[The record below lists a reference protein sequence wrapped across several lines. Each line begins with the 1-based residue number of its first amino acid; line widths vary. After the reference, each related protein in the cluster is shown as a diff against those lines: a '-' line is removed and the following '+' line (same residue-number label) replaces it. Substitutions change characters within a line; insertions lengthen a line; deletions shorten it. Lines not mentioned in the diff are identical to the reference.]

1 MAAHTHPGPR
11 PGRPAPPSRPSWRR
25 RARADL
31 ILAAAFLRNGGIGRT
46 VLVACCTALVAALVF
61 VVLTVCLYTVAT
73 SATFGGSQ
81 RNAEILG
88 GLINDADVRVGYL
101 AGVLLIMLAPLTLLR
116 QVLRLGTA
124 AREQRLAGLR
134 LAGATPADVR
144 RLARMEVGLPAFA
157 GALAGYLVFLG
168 LRAVFGG
175 VPRDD
180 VVFADYDPIFNELRL
195 IPTTVSPA
203 WWHVV
208 LVALA
213 VGLGGA
219 LAGGAA
225 TRRVHVTPLGVSRRQ
240 PGRPPRPWVAL
251 GLFVLGLAGL
261 GSTVTGSRWGN
272 NTLVGTATVV
282 LVVTGLL
289 FLTPWVAYAAGR
301 VVVARATTAH
311 VLLAGRRLVT
321 DPRPAGRAAAAI
333 GVIGLVAGFGS
344 VVLTDLPGSSGMGQG
359 FRGVEPFYTVPS
371 VLVALVLVLSLALI
385 AFSLAVHGAETL
397 MDRKR
402 AIASLAAAGATE
414 ADLVR
419 AQRWEVGLVAV
430 PVTVAGLIVGTVPAL
445 VALSADGS
453 VAVAYAWIPVT
464 ANLVTAGCALLAV
477 RLATTLTRPW
487 LRRASSAAN
496 LRTT

>member
-1 MAAHTHPGPR
+1 VAANTHLE
-11 PGRPAPPSRPSWRR
+11 APPSRRSWGGRTR
-25 RARADL
+25 TDL
-31 ILAAAFLRNGGIGRT
+31 VLASAFLRNGGIGRAI
-46 VLVACCTALVAALVF
+46 LVACCTAMVSGLLFVA
-61 VVLTVCLYTVAT
+61 LTVFLYTVAT
-73 SATFGGSQ
+73 SATLGGTE

-88 GLINDADVRVGYL
+88 GLINDANVRAGYL
-101 AGVLLIMLAPLTLLR
+101 TGVLLITLAPLALLR

-144 RLARMEVGLPAFA
+144 RLARMEVGLPAFV
-157 GALAGYLVFLG
+157 GALTGYLLFLG

-180 VVFADYDPIFNELRL
+180 VAFADYDPIFNELRL

-203 WWHVV
+203 WWHVA

-219 LAGGAA
+219 FAGGAA
-225 TRRVHVTPLGVSRRQ
+225 TRRVQVTPLGLSRRE
-240 PGRPPRPWVAL
+240 PRRPPRPWGAL
-251 GLFVLGLAGL
+251 CLFVLGLAGL
-261 GSTVTGSRWGN
+261 GSTVIGSRLGN
-272 NTLVGTATVV
+272 STLAGIATVV
-282 LVVTGLL
+282 FVVTGLL
-289 FLTPWVAYAAGR
+289 LLTPWLAYIAGR
-301 VVVARATTAH
+301 VVVARASTAH

-344 VVLTDLPGSSGMGQG
+344 VIVTDLPSSSGMGRG

-385 AFSLAVHGAETL
+385 VFSLAVHGAETL

-414 ADLVR
+414 VDLVR

-430 PVTVAGLIVGTVPAL
+430 PVTAAGLVLGTVPAL
-445 VALSADGS
+445 VALSADGTI
-453 VAVAYAWIPVT
+453 AGAYAWIPVA
-464 ANLVTAGCALLAV
+464 ANLATAGCALLAV
-477 RLATTLTRPW
+477 LLATSLTRPW
-487 LRRASSAAN
+487 LRRAAAAAN

>member
-1 MAAHTHPGPR
+1 MAANTHPG
-11 PGRPAPPSRPSWRR
+11 APPSRRSWRR
-25 RARADL
+25 RTRTDL
-31 ILAAAFLRNGGIGRT
+31 VLAGAFLRNGGIGRAI
-46 VLVACCTALVAALVF
+46 LVACCTAMVSGLLFVALAVF
-61 VVLTVCLYTVAT
+61 LYTVAT
-73 SATFGGSQ
+73 SATFGGTE

-88 GLINDADVRVGYL
+88 GLINDANVRAGYL
-101 AGVLLIMLAPLTLLR
+101 TGVLLITLAPLTLLR

-144 RLARMEVGLPAFA
+144 RLARMEVGLPAFV
-157 GALAGYLVFLG
+157 GALTGYLVFLG

-208 LVALA
+208 LVAMA

-219 LAGGAA
+219 FAGGAA
-225 TRRVHVTPLGVSRRQ
+225 TRRVQVTPLGVSRRE
-240 PGRPPRPWVAL
+240 PARPPRPWVAL
-251 GLFVLGLAGL
+251 CLFVLGLAGL
-261 GSTVTGSRWGN
+261 GSTVIGGRLGN
-272 NTLVGTATVV
+272 STLVGIATVV
-282 LVVTGLL
+282 FVVTGLL
-289 FLTPWVAYAAGR
+289 LLTPWLAYIAGR
-301 VVVARATTAH
+301 FVVARASTAH

-344 VVLTDLPGSSGMGQG
+344 VIVTDLPSSSGMGRG

-385 AFSLAVHGAETL
+385 VFSLAVHGAETL

-414 ADLVR
+414 VDLVR

-430 PVTVAGLIVGTVPAL
+430 PVTVAGLVLGTVPAL
-445 VALSADGS
+445 VALSADGTI
-453 VAVAYAWIPVT
+453 AGAYAWIPVA
-464 ANLVTAGCALLAV
+464 ANLATAGCALLAV
-477 RLATTLTRPW
+477 LLATTVTRPW
-487 LRRASSAAN
+487 LRRAASAAN

>member
-1 MAAHTHPGPR
+1 MVSGLLFVA
-11 PGRPAPPSRPSWRR
+11 
-25 RARADL
+25 
-31 ILAAAFLRNGGIGRT
+31 LA
-46 VLVACCTALVAALVF
+46 VF
-61 VVLTVCLYTVAT
+61 LYTVAT
-73 SATFGGSQ
+73 SATFGGSE

-88 GLINDADVRVGYL
+88 GLINDANVRAGYL
-101 AGVLLIMLAPLTLLR
+101 TGVLLITLAPLTLLR

-144 RLARMEVGLPAFA
+144 RLARMEVGVPAFV
-157 GALAGYLVFLG
+157 GALTGYFLFLG

-195 IPTTVSPA
+195 IPTTVSPT

-208 LVALA
+208 LVAIA

-219 LAGGAA
+219 FAGGAA
-225 TRRVHVTPLGVSRRQ
+225 TRRVHVTPLGVSRRE
-240 PGRPPRPWVAL
+240 PGRPPRPWAAL

-261 GSTVTGSRWGN
+261 GYTALGARSGSS
-272 NTLVGTATVV
+272 TLVGIATVV
-282 LVVTGLL
+282 LVVAGLL
-289 FLTPWVAYAAGR
+289 LLTPWLAYIAGR
-301 VVVARATTAH
+301 VVVARASTAH

-344 VVLTDLPGSSGMGQG
+344 VIVTDLPSSSGMGQG

-371 VLVALVLVLSLALI
+371 VLVAFVLVLSLALI
-385 AFSLAVHGAETL
+385 VFSLAVHGAETL

-414 ADLVR
+414 LDLVR

-430 PVTVAGLIVGTVPAL
+430 PVTVAGLVLGTVPAL
-445 VALSADGS
+445 VALSANGTI
-453 VAVAYAWIPVT
+453 AGAYAWIPVA
-464 ANLVTAGCALLAV
+464 ANLATAGCALLAV
-477 RLATTLTRPW
+477 LLVTTVTRPW
-487 LRRASSAAN
+487 LRRAASAAN

>member
-1 MAAHTHPGPR
+1 VAANTHPG
-11 PGRPAPPSRPSWRR
+11 APPSRRSWRR
-25 RARADL
+25 RTKTDL
-31 ILAAAFLRNGGIGRT
+31 VLASAFLRNGGIGRAI
-46 VLVACCTALVAALVF
+46 LVACCTAMVSGLLFVALA
-61 VVLTVCLYTVAT
+61 VLLYTVAT
-73 SATFGGSQ
+73 SATFGGTE

-88 GLINDADVRVGYL
+88 GLINDANVRAGYL
-101 AGVLLIMLAPLTLLR
+101 TGVLLITLAPLTLLR

-144 RLARMEVGLPAFA
+144 RLARMEVGLPAFV
-157 GALAGYLVFLG
+157 GALTGYLVFLG

-219 LAGGAA
+219 FAGGAA
-225 TRRVHVTPLGVSRRQ
+225 TRRVQVTPLGVSRRG
-240 PGRPPRPWVAL
+240 PGRPPRPWAAL

-261 GSTVTGSRWGN
+261 GSTALGARSGSS
-272 NTLVGTATVV
+272 TVVGIATVV
-282 LVVTGLL
+282 FVVTGLL
-289 FLTPWVAYAAGR
+289 LLTPWLAYIAGR
-301 VVVARATTAH
+301 FVVARASTAH

-344 VVLTDLPGSSGMGQG
+344 VIVTDLPSSSGMGRG

-371 VLVALVLVLSLALI
+371 VLVALVLALSLALI
-385 AFSLAVHGAETL
+385 VFSLAVHGAETL

-414 ADLVR
+414 VDLVR

-430 PVTVAGLIVGTVPAL
+430 PVTVAGLVLGTVPAL

-453 VAVAYAWIPVT
+453 VAGAYAWIPVA
-464 ANLVTAGCALLAV
+464 ANLATAGCALLAV
-477 RLATTLTRPW
+477 LLATTVTRPW
-487 LRRASSAAN
+487 LRRAASAAN
-496 LRTT
+496 LRTS

>member
-11 PGRPAPPSRPSWRR
+11 PDRPAPPSRPSWRR
-25 RARADL
+25 RAAADVVL
-31 ILAAAFLRNGGIGRT
+31 VGAFLRNGGIGRA
-46 VLVACCTALVAALVF
+46 VLVACCTAVVAALLF

-73 SATFGGSQ
+73 SATFGGTE
-81 RNAEILG
+81 RNAETLS
-88 GLINDADVRVGYL
+88 GLVDDAEVRVGYL
-101 AGVLLIMLAPLTLLR
+101 TAVLLITLAPLTLLR

-157 GALAGYLVFLG
+157 GALGGYLIFLG
-168 LRAVFGG
+168 LRTVFGG
-175 VPRDD
+175 APRDD
-180 VVFADYDPIFNELRL
+180 VVFADFGSIPYELRL

-213 VGLGGA
+213 VGIAGA
-219 LAGGAA
+219 FAGDAA
-225 TRRVHVTPLGVSRRQ
+225 TRRVDVTPLGVCRRQ
-240 PGRPPRPWVAL
+240 PGRPPRPWAAL
-251 GLFVLGLAGL
+251 GLFLLGLAGL
-261 GSTVTGSRWGN
+261 GYTAIGSRSGN
-272 NTLVGTATVV
+272 STLVGIATVL
-282 LVVTGLL
+282 LVVTGMLL
-289 FLTPWVAYAAGR
+289 STPWLAYVAGR

-344 VVLTDLPGSSGMGQG
+344 VIVTDLPSSSGMGQG
-359 FRGVEPFYTVPS
+359 FRGVDPYYTVPS
-371 VLVALVLVLSLALI
+371 VLVALLLVLSLAI
-385 AFSLAVHGAETL
+385 IVFSLAVHGAETL

-419 AQRWEVGLVAV
+419 TQRWEVGLVAV
-430 PVTVAGLIVGTVPAL
+430 PVTAVGLLVGTVPAL

-453 VAVAYAWIPVT
+453 VAVAYAWIPVA
-464 ANLVTAGCALLAV
+464 ANLVTASCALFAV

>member
-1 MAAHTHPGPR
+1 MAGHTHPGMR
-11 PGRPAPPSRPSWRR
+11 PDWPGPPSRPSWRC
-25 RARADL
+25 RAGADL
-31 ILAAAFLRNGGIGRT
+31 VLAGAFLRNGGIGRA
-46 VLVACCTALVAALVF
+46 VLVACCTALVAALLF
-61 VVLTVCLYTVAT
+61 VVLAVCLYTVAT
-73 SATFGGSQ
+73 SATFGGTE

-101 AGVLLIMLAPLTLLR
+101 TGVLLVTLAPLTLLR

-157 GALAGYLVFLG
+157 GALAGYLIFLG

-175 VPRDD
+175 VPHDEAMFD
-180 VVFADYDPIFNELRL
+180 SYGSVPYELRL
-195 IPTTVSPA
+195 IPTTVSLA

-213 VGLGGA
+213 VGLAGA
-219 LAGGAA
+219 FAGGAA
-225 TRRVHVTPLGVSRRQ
+225 TRRVHITPLGVSRRQ

-251 GLFVLGLAGL
+251 GLFVLGLAVL
-261 GSTVTGSRWGN
+261 GYSVIGSRSGN
-272 NTLVGTATVV
+272 STLVGIATVV

-289 FLTPWVAYAAGR
+289 MFTPWLAYIAGR

-344 VVLTDLPGSSGMGQG
+344 VIVTDLPSSSGMGQG
-359 FRGVEPFYTVPS
+359 FRGVDPFYTVPS
-371 VLVALVLVLSLALI
+371 ALVALVLVLSLAFI
-385 AFSLAVHGAETL
+385 VFSLAVHGAETL

-414 ADLVR
+414 ADLAR

-430 PVTVAGLIVGTVPAL
+430 PVTIAGLVVGTIPTL
-445 VALSADGS
+445 VALSADGT